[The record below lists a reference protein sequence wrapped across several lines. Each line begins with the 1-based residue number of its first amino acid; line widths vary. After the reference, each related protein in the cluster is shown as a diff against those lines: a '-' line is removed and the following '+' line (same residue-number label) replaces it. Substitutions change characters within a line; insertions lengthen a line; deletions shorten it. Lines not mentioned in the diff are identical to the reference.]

1 MDSKASVPEPTDLTS
16 QARRLAG
23 TTLSPLSTLTLVA
36 TLGTLL
42 MGGLAESRYAS
53 KASF

>member
-1 MDSKASVPEPTDLTS
+1 MDSKAPVPEPTDLTS
-16 QARRLAG
+16 RATSLAR

-42 MGGLAESRYAS
+42 MGPRVVQRAS
-53 KASF
+53 PIE